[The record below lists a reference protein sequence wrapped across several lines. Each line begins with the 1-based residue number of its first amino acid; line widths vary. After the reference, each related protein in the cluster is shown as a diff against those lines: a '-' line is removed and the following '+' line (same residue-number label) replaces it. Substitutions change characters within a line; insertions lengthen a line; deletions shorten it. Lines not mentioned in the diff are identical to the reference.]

1 MTLPKPNTATQEVL
15 YELITNRKTSIET
28 FFWMCGFRTRI
39 SELVNKFGI
48 SIFSTPETKQNKFGR
63 SYTYKVHNLSN
74 DNRQKAI
81 DLYFELWQKSR

>member
-15 YELITNRKTSIET
+15 YELITNGKTSIET

-39 SELVNKFGI
+39 SELINLHGV
-48 SIFSTPETKQNKFGR
+48 SIFSTPEVKQNKFGR
-63 SYTYKVHNLSN
+63 NYTYNVHNLSKES
-74 DNRQKAI
+74 RQKAI